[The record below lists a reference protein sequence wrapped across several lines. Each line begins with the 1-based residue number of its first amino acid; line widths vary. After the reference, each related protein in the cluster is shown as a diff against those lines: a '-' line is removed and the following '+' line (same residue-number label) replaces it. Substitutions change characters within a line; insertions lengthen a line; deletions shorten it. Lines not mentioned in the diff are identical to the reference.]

1 MIYGRAGEAS
11 LRHVTMGLRRRDA
24 GPPERTIADSSYVV
38 PSTWHFEASFHAG
51 DDADGGQ
58 GEEAQLEKTRASVA
72 AKVAQSE
79 VELC

>member
-1 MIYGRAGEAS
+1 VKRHCAR
-11 LRHVTMGLRRRDA
+11 LRWVSDDETPA
-24 GPPERTIADSSYVV
+24 PQERTIADSSYIV

-58 GEEAQLEKTRASVA
+58 GEEAQLEKTRASVP